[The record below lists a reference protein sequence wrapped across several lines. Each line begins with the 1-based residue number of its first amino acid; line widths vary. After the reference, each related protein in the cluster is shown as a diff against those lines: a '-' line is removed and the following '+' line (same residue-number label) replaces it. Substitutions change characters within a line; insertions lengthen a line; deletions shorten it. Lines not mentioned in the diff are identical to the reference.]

1 MLISYFASSIIIAHN
16 HPSGNNKPSEAD
28 KQLTQ
33 SAKEGGKLM
42 GIQLLDHIILTKH
55 EHFSF
60 ADEGYL

>member
-16 HPSGNNKPSEAD
+16 DPSGNNKLCGAD
-28 KQLTQ
+28 KLLTQ
-33 SAKEGGKLM
+33 SVKEDGELM
-42 GIQLLDHIILTKH
+42 DIQLLDHIILTKH